1 MGIQF
6 WIIGSNCNSMR
17 HIIMNRTSNLFLYFL
32 VVLLPLSVH
41 GEVPVTLPDDQQ
53 ISLETDQPN
62 RHVDNSDRTGS
73 AVGGNI
79 EQATLFVDRKME
91 RGNSCNFTLRLR
103 NTTSFRI
110 RNVVPQFSAIIQNNV
125 VFATISAE
133 FFEIGPSSEQERTI
147 RFRGIS
153 CGKILGLKVH
163 GANNCRMGSLNRSTA
178 TSLECLRRIR
188 ISESTV
194 VNVFKE
200 K

>member
-1 MGIQF
+1 
-6 WIIGSNCNSMR
+6 MR

-41 GEVPVTLPDDQQ
+41 GEIPVTLPDDQQ

-133 FFEIGPSSEQERTI
+133 FFEIGPSSTWSLQ
-147 RFRGIS
+147 RFPPS
-153 CGKILGLKVH
+153 FL
-163 GANNCRMGSLNRSTA
+163 RSDRA
-178 TSLECLRRIR
+178 
-188 ISESTV
+188 
-194 VNVFKE
+194 VNKNELSGFEEYPAAKFWG
-200 K
+200 